1 MTNKKK
7 AYERVPYLIFYQD
20 KSPFKETYG
29 GPMDFGAL
37 KSHLLRPAEPKT
49 NNVIVFMHP
58 VGGGEYLPMITEL
71 AKAGYPVIYCQS
83 RYPGNDTALI
93 MEKVVIDLGNC
104 IRHAKETFGFDK
116 VILAG
121 WSGGGSLSMF
131 YQSQAEN
138 PTITKTPWI
147 FTIPRIPTSHPIL
160 QRFWSVTAPRKLP
173 VTAKLRHGLKRN

>member
-104 IRHAKETFGFDK
+104 IRHA
-116 VILAG
+116 
-121 WSGGGSLSMF
+121 
-131 YQSQAEN
+131 
-138 PTITKTPWI
+138 
-147 FTIPRIPTSHPIL
+147 
-160 QRFWSVTAPRKLP
+160 
-173 VTAKLRHGLKRN
+173 